1 MKTQDKL
8 TKVQQTIITRVANL
22 FAKYDGKGNRG
33 QVQITAETP
42 AKMKT
47 GGRAKNGVYPNP
59 LCNADASGKV
69 PKLKLHWTQG
79 AEFVP
84 YSVARAEYI
93 ERTGEEPAERGPNP
107 AESYVNDC
115 PAIIHNANTEK
126 IRIQYRPLT
135 GKQDVKLLV
144 NGEDATFEQIAIY
157 NRFQSKN
164 KSADIV
170 TSVMLDNIKAFT
182 PIA

>member
-8 TKVQQTIITRVANL
+8 DKVQETIITRVANL

-33 QVQITAETP
+33 QIQITAQTP

-59 LCNADASGKV
+59 LANEKV
-69 PKLKLHWTQG
+69 ELHWTQG

-93 ERTGEEPAERGPNP
+93 ERTGEEIAERGANP

-115 PAIIHNANTEK
+115 PAIIHNANTGN
-126 IRIQYRPLT
+126 IRIQYRPLG
-135 GKQDVKLLV
+135 GKQNVKLLV

-157 NRFQSKN
+157 NRFQSKS
-164 KSADIV
+164 KSADVV
-170 TSVMLDNIKAFT
+170 TSVKLENIKAFT

>member
-1 MKTQDKL
+1 MKTQHKL
-8 TKVQQTIITRVANL
+8 NKVQQTIITRVANL
-22 FAKYDGKGNRG
+22 FAKYDGKGNIG
-33 QVQITAETP
+33 QVQITAQTP

-59 LCNADASGKV
+59 LANEKCE
-69 PKLKLHWTQG
+69 LWWTQG

-93 ERTGEEPAERGPNP
+93 ERTGEEIAERGANP
-107 AESYVNDC
+107 VESYLNDC
-115 PAIIHNANTEK
+115 PAIIHNAKTEN

-135 GKQDVKLLV
+135 GKQNVKLLV
-144 NGEDATFEQIAIY
+144 NGKDATPEQIETY
-157 NRFQSKN
+157 NRFQSKG
-164 KSADIV
+164 KSADVV
-170 TSVMLDNIKAFT
+170 TSVLLDNIKAFT

>member
-1 MKTQDKL
+1 MKTHDKL
-8 TKVQQTIITRVANL
+8 NKVQETIITRVANL

-33 QVQITAETP
+33 QIQITAQTP

-59 LCNADASGKV
+59 LANEEYKCE
-69 PKLKLHWTQG
+69 LFWTQG

-93 ERTGEEPAERGPNP
+93 ERTGEEIAERGANP

-115 PAIIHNANTEK
+115 PAIIHNANTGN

-135 GKQDVKLLV
+135 GKQNVKLLV
-144 NGEDATFEQIAIY
+144 NEEDATPEQIEIY
-157 NRFQSKN
+157 NQYRVKG
-164 KSADIV
+164 KSADVV

-182 PIA
+182 PMG